1 MLVRSVSGVAL
12 NKEKRGKN
20 NMIRAI
26 MSGCNGKMGQVITGI
41 CKEDAEIEIVAGIDL
56 YDGIK
61 TITRYSPISLSVMWQ
76 RM

>member
-1 MLVRSVSGVAL
+1 
-12 NKEKRGKN
+12 
-20 NMIRAI
+20 MIRAI

-61 TITRYSPISLSVMWQ
+61 KRLPGIPQYLCL
-76 RM
+76 

>member
-41 CKEDAEIEIVAGIDL
+41 CKEDADIEIVAESISTMAS
-56 YDGIK
+56 K
-61 TITRYSPISLSVMWQ
+61 TITRYFQIFLSVMWQ